1 MRWKVGRR
9 SDNVVDMRGSGG
21 GRGRGRM
28 PFGGGGGLG
37 LGGIALVV
45 VIGLILGKNPLEM
58 LGLVAQMQGDGAGVP
73 QQQDGRPIP
82 AGDETAEFVAVILG
96 ETEDAWGP
104 IFQAS
109 GHTYEPPK
117 LNLFSGHVNTAC
129 GSASSASGPFYC
141 PGDHDVYIDLSFFEE
156 MKARLGGGGD
166 FAYAYVIAHEVGHH
180 VQTLLGVSGKVNA
193 ARQRGQ
199 NVQGEG
205 GLLVRQELQADCYA
219 GVWANLAQAK
229 HQWLEE
235 GDIEE
240 AMNTATAIGD
250 DRLQKQS
257 QGRVVPD
264 SFSHGTSEQRVRW
277 FKAGFESGDPNRC
290 DTFGAAR
297 L

>member
-21 GRGRGRM
+21 GRGRM

-37 LGGIALVV
+37 LGGIAVVV

-58 LGLVAQMQGDGAGVP
+58 LGLVAQMQGGGGPV
-73 QQQDGRPIP
+73 QEQQDGRAPP
-82 AGDETAEFVAVILG
+82 AGDETAEFVSVILG
-96 ETEDAWGP
+96 ETEDAWGQ

-109 GHTYEPPK
+109 GRSYDPPK
-117 LNLFSGHVNTAC
+117 LNLFSGYVGTAC

-180 VQTLLGVSGKVNA
+180 VQTLLGVSDKVNA

-199 NVQGEG
+199 DVQGDG

-219 GVWANLAQAK
+219 GVWGNLAQAK
-229 HQWLEE
+229 HQWLEA

-240 AMNTATAIGD
+240 ALNTASAIGD
-250 DRLQKQS
+250 DRLQKQA

-277 FKAGFESGDPNRC
+277 FKAGFESGDPNQC
-290 DTFGAAR
+290 DTFGAR
-297 L
+297 TL

>member
-9 SDNVVDMRGSGG
+9 SDNVVDMRGGG
-21 GRGRGRM
+21 GGRGRM

-37 LGGIALVV
+37 LGGIALIV

-58 LGLVAQMQGDGAGVP
+58 LGLVTQMQGGGDGAP
-73 QQQDGRPIP
+73 QQQEGRAPP
-82 AGDETAEFVAVILG
+82 AGDETAEFVRVILG

-104 IFQAS
+104 IFQAA
-109 GHTYEPPK
+109 GRTYETPR
-117 LNLFSGHVNTAC
+117 LNLFSGYVSTAC

-141 PGDHDVYIDLSFFEE
+141 PGDRDVYIDLSFFEE
-156 MKARLGGGGD
+156 MNARLGGGGD

-180 VQTLLGVSGKVNA
+180 VQTLLGVSAKVNA

-199 NVQGEG
+199 DVQGDG

-219 GVWANLAQAK
+219 GVWAHLAQAK
-229 HQWLEE
+229 HQWLEA
-235 GDIEE
+235 GDVEE

-290 DTFGAAR
+290 DTFAAAR